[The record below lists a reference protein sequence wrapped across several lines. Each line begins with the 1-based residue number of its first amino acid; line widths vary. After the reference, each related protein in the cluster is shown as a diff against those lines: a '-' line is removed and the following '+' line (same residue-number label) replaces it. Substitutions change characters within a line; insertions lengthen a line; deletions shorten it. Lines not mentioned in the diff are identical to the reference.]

1 MAQVFKT
8 FDIDLPIETL
18 SYTPAID
25 RERPTVIEMVIT
37 LHPNSTT
44 YFKLDYDCAFIKAE
58 EHYPDASYGFDIG
71 VGMMRIDEKIVF
83 TETAL
88 VRLPT
93 PDFSMPYNVI
103 TLTCTALSLYYGSV
117 FNMLTRQYFP
127 IVQKQK

>member
-1 MAQVFKT
+1 MFL
-8 FDIDLPIETL
+8 DILDLPIDTL

-25 RERPTVIEMVIT
+25 RVRPTILEMIIV
-37 LHPNSTT
+37 LPPNSTT
-44 YFKLDYDCAFIKAE
+44 SLKLDYDCAFIKAD
-58 EHYPDASYGFDIG
+58 EHYPDANYGFDIG
-71 VGMMRIDEKIVF
+71 VGMMRIGEKIVY
-83 TETAL
+83 TQTAL

-127 IVQKQK
+127 IIQGKK